1 MIVPEYTPGDWH
13 AVVAGGVVALL
24 APTTPPSVVRAVWDA
39 VPADGGLADQLE
51 VLLTGGIAR
60 LQPFA
65 LVDLTGGR
73 VHAALRGPVEVEVT
87 GADGS
92 SVLAA
97 GEVTT
102 WSERVAEGADVVTVR
117 VAGTSAWSAP
127 EAMPVVS
134 GVVRAAAVRVPLAV
148 RDEVAAPGDSVAAVP
163 APAGGVDAVQVPVA
177 TAAAPAAPA
186 PSVQE
191 TEPAQEPEPVRAAE
205 PVRTATSERAAA
217 AEPADAAEASAS
229 PAVADE
235 PEDGP
240 RGHADDADDAVP
252 DERADAHVAALSPVP
267 SAARDS
273 GRPGTDRPE
282 TDRLESAGTE
292 DDRLGADGTADS
304 GAPLAPVLPLHVAD
318 LPLPAFQAAD
328 PAAYPLAPAEPEPR
342 RDPQGD
348 LSVAWSAPV
357 PVQPERH
364 ASLGPAA
371 MPELVPDDDLDDEDD
386 DSYGADVV
394 AAAEAVLQREAA
406 PQPDTDFGDDHDG
419 LTILSSDLVAIRDQ
433 LPSWAGDEVPGPFRV
448 VAPEE
453 TPAARLVL
461 STGLVV
467 ALDRA
472 VLLGRAPQVS
482 RVTNRELPR
491 LVTVP
496 SPQQDISRT
505 HAEVRAD
512 GDDVLVTD
520 LNSTNGILVS
530 RPGERARRLHPGEA
544 TVVATGEVVDLGDGV
559 TFTVER
565 GA

>member
-73 VHAALRGPVEVEVT
+73 VHAALRGPVEVEVS
-87 GADGS
+87 GLDGS

-117 VAGTSAWSAP
+117 VAGTGAWSA
-127 EAMPVVS
+127 EAALPVVS
-134 GVVRAAAVRVPLAV
+134 GVVRASAVQVPLAV
-148 RDEVAAPGDSVAAVP
+148 RDGAGATETPSSEADEAAGAPAADVSAHDAGAAAGALTVDGPAVGSTADGSTLVEPVASATVGVEDSPSAVEVAPPGAVDLVKPVAATPSDEPAPDVDPEPATRSGELPLASGRTGPQPVVAPAAAVP
-163 APAGGVDAVQVPVA
+163 
-177 TAAAPAAPA
+177 TASAAPA
-186 PSVQE
+186 V
-191 TEPAQEPEPVRAAE
+191 PV
-205 PVRTATSERAAA
+205 
-217 AEPADAAEASAS
+217 
-229 PAVADE
+229 
-235 PEDGP
+235 
-240 RGHADDADDAVP
+240 
-252 DERADAHVAALSPVP
+252 
-267 SAARDS
+267 
-273 GRPGTDRPE
+273 
-282 TDRLESAGTE
+282 
-292 DDRLGADGTADS
+292 
-304 GAPLAPVLPLHVAD
+304 APVLPLHIAD
-318 LPLPAFQAAD
+318 LPLPAFQAAET
-328 PAAYPLAPAEPEPR
+328 AAPAREQADPEAP
-342 RDPQGD
+342 RDPQAD
-348 LSVAWSAPV
+348 LGRTWSTPTPV
-357 PVQPERH
+357 LPVTERPTDH
-364 ASLGPAA
+364 AVVTPA
-371 MPELVPDDDLDDEDD
+371 LVPDDDLDDDD
-386 DSYGADVV
+386 TYGADVV
-394 AAAEAVLQREAA
+394 AAAEAVLQGEAA
-406 PQPDTDFGDDHDG
+406 AQTDPDFGDDHDG

-448 VAPEE
+448 VAPEVDP
-453 TPAARLVL
+453 TAKLVL

-467 ALDRA
+467 ALDRS

-505 HAEVRAD
+505 HAEVRAE

-544 TVVATGEVVDLGDGV
+544 TVVAAGEVVDLGDGV